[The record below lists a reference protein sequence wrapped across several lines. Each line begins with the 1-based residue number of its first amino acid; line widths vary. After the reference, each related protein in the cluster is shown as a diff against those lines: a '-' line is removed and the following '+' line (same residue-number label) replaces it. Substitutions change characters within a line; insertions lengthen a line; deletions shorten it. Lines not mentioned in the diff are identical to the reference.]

1 MKYDYKLVVLK
12 KVVAF
17 ESCLV
22 GDTEMG
28 QNFIVVFLN
37 LQIDILVV

>member
-1 MKYDYKLVVLK
+1 MKYDYKFVVLK

-17 ESCLV
+17 EPRLV

-28 QNFIVVFLN
+28 QNFIVVFLKC
-37 LQIDILVV
+37 IF